1 MFRLLTSIL
10 LGCAPLLMST
20 PEATA
25 QTSARSIREVAKRT
39 ESRRFAANNA
49 AIERFTVGERIV
61 YQIKYSNASFSDFSA
76 LFKNG
81 SPTENAPSS
90 ALTYTV
96 ESSVEGKL
104 EISVLKKNS
113 GGTIVAYSLPDARV
127 RLRVNNQDVADHAET
142 IQASL
147 SRYVFAEVSP
157 EGKITSVQ
165 FDSASNNLSQSFART
180 LLALTQFV
188 VPRVLS
194 PRAQM
199 PNEWETQEDDP
210 AGIFIARYQVVPDS
224 SDASTGNS
232 QTALKTYRKTK
243 MRYLPPDSKKKPG
256 ELQVSQTIKPQGSL
270 MARFDV
276 RRGQL
281 ISLGGSE
288 SQSVIIAGRTIAQNG
303 TSVRID
309 YLNKV
314 VIGLGELTALRGS
327 SAAREK
333 IAIAV
338 PLSAAESEEAGET
351 SIHRAELGGATAE
364 SLLADLAQIEASAE
378 ERKDKTAL
386 YLKFKALVYLR
397 PESCTRI
404 GEILA
409 AAEADSATLLTLSGA
424 LSAVGHTQAQQAL
437 VAVIRARPT
446 DWRILSTLIP
456 ALGSVGAPTKESE
469 AVLRGLA
476 FNSANTD
483 IASTARLALGVM
495 ARKLADRS
503 PDRAAKIVSR
513 IIKNFE
519 GASAEKTAREMLL
532 VLGNT
537 GSTLALPTVA
547 RFVAHRD
554 SSLRAA
560 AVSALRW
567 IDASRADALLIKAL
581 SSDSDAAV
589 RLEAA
594 VALGFRP
601 VNVAGFNAQ
610 KRVFARDTEV
620 KVRSEI
626 LRNLWKVRA
635 DYPEVRQL
643 VKQSAAQDTA
653 KEIRELA
660 SSIIN
665 ANPEEF

>member
-1 MFRLLTSIL
+1 
-10 LGCAPLLMST
+10 
-20 PEATA
+20 
-25 QTSARSIREVAKRT
+25 
-39 ESRRFAANNA
+39 
-49 AIERFTVGERIV
+49 
-61 YQIKYSNASFSDFSA
+61 
-76 LFKNG
+76 
-81 SPTENAPSS
+81 
-90 ALTYTV
+90 
-96 ESSVEGKL
+96 
-104 EISVLKKNS
+104 
-113 GGTIVAYSLPDARV
+113 
-127 RLRVNNQDVADHAET
+127 
-142 IQASL
+142 
-147 SRYVFAEVSP
+147 
-157 EGKITSVQ
+157 
-165 FDSASNNLSQSFART
+165 
-180 LLALTQFV
+180 
-188 VPRVLS
+188 
-194 PRAQM
+194 
-199 PNEWETQEDDP
+199 
-210 AGIFIARYQVVPDS
+210 
-224 SDASTGNS
+224 
-232 QTALKTYRKTK
+232 
-243 MRYLPPDSKKKPG
+243 
-256 ELQVSQTIKPQGSL
+256 
-270 MARFDV
+270 
-276 RRGQL
+276 
-281 ISLGGSE
+281 
-288 SQSVIIAGRTIAQNG
+288 
-303 TSVRID
+303 
-309 YLNKV
+309 
-314 VIGLGELTALRGS
+314 
-327 SAAREK
+327 
-333 IAIAV
+333 
-338 PLSAAESEEAGET
+338 
-351 SIHRAELGGATAE
+351 
-364 SLLADLAQIEASAE
+364 
-378 ERKDKTAL
+378 
-386 YLKFKALVYLR
+386 
-397 PESCTRI
+397 
-404 GEILA
+404 
-409 AAEADSATLLTLSGA
+409 
-424 LSAVGHTQAQQAL
+424 
-437 VAVIRARPT
+437 
-446 DWRILSTLIP
+446 
-456 ALGSVGAPTKESE
+456 
-469 AVLRGLA
+469 VLRGLA
-476 FNSANTD
+476 FNSANAD